1 VARRALRLGARLPL
15 WPSTDHLLPADV
27 FDEIAAEA
35 EAADTTGRISDGAL
49 DRLRGV
55 GYFGLPVPVGYG
67 GSGAGLLECAAVQRR
82 LAMADPALA
91 VAANMHLFSLG
102 LAVEHSL
109 RRNDACVLLLEAI
122 ATQSRIVASAFAE
135 PGLGGTILRSTS
147 RARRTDGGYVVSGT
161 KTPCSLAAQCDLVC
175 FQMEADP
182 PEPEGLMI
190 ALLPATTE
198 GVRVEPTWDALGMRA
213 SGSDTLLLE
222 NCFVPDELVFHRT
235 RPGHDADPVF
245 AAGMVWFCLLT
256 TATYLGVVQAAL
268 DAVGEA
274 LRSSRVTYLD
284 AARADLPTIQ
294 GLLGDRVAEI
304 LALDAACTG
313 LARAVDLREGEAGE
327 LVPAAVAIKH
337 VAVAACIAAVEDSA
351 ELVGG
356 RSYARAGT
364 LARLWRDVQAIRF
377 HPPTRPAS
385 RQLLGRWALGQP
397 FVYELSE
404 QPAPENGHR

>member
-1 VARRALRLGARLPL
+1 
-15 WPSTDHLLPADV
+15 
-27 FDEIAAEA
+27 
-35 EAADTTGRISDGAL
+35 
-49 DRLRGV
+49 
-55 GYFGLPVPVGYG
+55 
-67 GSGAGLLECAAVQRR
+67 
-82 LAMADPALA
+82 
-91 VAANMHLFSLG
+91 
-102 LAVEHSL
+102 
-109 RRNDACVLLLEAI
+109 
-122 ATQSRIVASAFAE
+122 
-135 PGLGGTILRSTS
+135 
-147 RARRTDGGYVVSGT
+147 
-161 KTPCSLAAQCDLVC
+161 
-175 FQMEADP
+175 
-182 PEPEGLMI
+182 
-190 ALLPATTE
+190 
-198 GVRVEPTWDALGMRA
+198 
-213 SGSDTLLLE
+213 
-222 NCFVPDELVFHRT
+222 
-235 RPGHDADPVF
+235 
-245 AAGMVWFCLLT
+245 MVWFCLLT

-284 AARADLPTIQ
+284 AARADLPTLQ

-304 LALDAACTG
+304 LALDAACVG
-313 LARAVDLREGEAGE
+313 LARTVDLREGEAGE

-404 QPAPENGHR
+404 QPAPENGH